1 MPSVKK
7 VFHQLDDS
15 YMEKISSPSYIDNVC
30 IKCHRKL
37 YVYEYDRILSAC
49 NETQYPYIVLHFHVL
64 LQLILAYCII
74 NMYINVH
81 TCNNLVMS
89 MMILM

>member
-30 IKCHRKL
+30 IKCHHKL

-49 NETQYPYIVLHFHVL
+49 NGTQYPYCIAFSCLAAVNICILYNKHVYKCTYV
-64 LQLILAYCII
+64 Q
-74 NMYINVH
+74 
-81 TCNNLVMS
+81 
-89 MMILM
+89 